1 MSLAVGTYWTHSGHS
16 VELYP
21 REKGRRDRKM
31 YQVVSGLEKL
41 LPPLQRKSKSIMGA
55 ALRVT
60 VLLHSQE
67 HAKG

>member
-1 MSLAVGTYWTHSGHS
+1 
-16 VELYP
+16 
-21 REKGRRDRKM
+21 M